1 MIPLSA
7 EPARHPWFP
16 VSTCGDSCLGPR
28 GTKRVALLVDALVVG
43 QRLCRLA
50 AVVCWIVGML
60 VADEAV
66 ARLRHRP
73 RRALR
78 ARASGPLLAALG
90 IRVVVDDRRRD
101 PRATGLIVA
110 NHISFLDVLALAL
123 VSSAHVVAKSD
134 VVDMPV
140 VAGIA
145 RRFGVIAV
153 DRGTLRGLPAA
164 VGGVCARLA
173 ADSSVIV
180 FPEGTTFCGRTG
192 GEFRPAFFQAAIDA
206 AVPVLPVRLRFLGPD
221 GHAATDPSF
230 IGDDSPLDTLRRV
243 LRARGLTVVVRL
255 EPAEAPGTDRRELAR
270 RCERVLSSAE
280 SDIDCSLI

>member
-1 MIPLSA
+1 MTALLA
-7 EPARHPWFP
+7 GPAAPERHPWFP
-16 VSTCGDSCLGPR
+16 VSTCGGDCLGPR
-28 GTKRVALLVDALVVG
+28 ATKRVLDAAVMSW
-43 QRLCRLA
+43 RLCRLG
-50 AVVCWIVGML
+50 AVVGWIIGIL
-60 VADEAV
+60 VADEAM
-66 ARLRHRP
+66 ARLRGRP
-73 RRALR
+73 RRPLR

-90 IRVVVDDRRRD
+90 IGVVIEDRRRD

-140 VAGIA
+140 VARIA

-164 VGGVCARLA
+164 VGGVSSRLA
-173 ADSSVIV
+173 AGSSVIV

-192 GEFRPAFFQAAIDA
+192 GEFRPAFFQAAVDA
-206 AVPVLPVRLRFLGPD
+206 GVPVFPVRLRFLGPD
-221 GHAATDPSF
+221 GHAATAPSF

-243 LRARGLTVVVRL
+243 LRARGLTAAVRL
-255 EPAEAPGTDRRELAR
+255 EPAESPGTDRRELAR
-270 RCERVLSSAE
+270 RCERVLSSGGK
-280 SDIDCSLI
+280 